1 MGNVDSLRDKVPTDS
16 DDREEDD
23 SYAKTPWHMS
33 LGIKHRKVS
42 GVLWGVLW
50 DFGQETRILDLA
62 VIANRDEDLPTIVGT
77 IGLLTIGI
85 VLKPRVYIRH

>member
-1 MGNVDSLRDKVPTDS
+1 M
-16 DDREEDD
+16 
-23 SYAKTPWHMS
+23 
-33 LGIKHRKVS
+33 S

-77 IGLLTIGI
+77 IGPLTIGI